1 MGMKKFA
8 SIVGAVMVLAA
19 AGGVAVAAP
28 ASAAPVSVQ
37 SVGTCTTTKEV
48 TAKNNPTAQYMVNVP
63 VTSAGNR
70 DCRLEQGNVS
80 GAVTRLQNALRSSKC
95 GVGSSIAADGQFG
108 PATKSALIQMQKKL
122 GIGADGIY
130 GTQTANAM
138 TWDQFTGGCSQ
149 AK

>member
-1 MGMKKFA
+1 MGMKKLA
-8 SIVGAVMVLAA
+8 SMLGAAMVLAA
-19 AGGVAVAAP
+19 AGGVAIAGP

-37 SVGTCTTTKEV
+37 SVGTCTTSKVV
-48 TAKNNPTAQYMVNVP
+48 TAKNNPTDMYKVSVP
-63 VTSAGNR
+63 TTAAGNR

-80 GAVTRLQNALRSSKC
+80 DAVSTLQSALRSKTC
-95 GVGSSIAADGQFG
+95 GVSSTIAADGQFG
-108 PATKSALIQMQKKL
+108 PATKAALIQMQKKL

-138 TWDQFTGGCSQ
+138 IWVQFPGGCSQ